1 MVLKKVE
8 NRLRRH
14 IRVRSKISGTKDCPR
29 LHVFRS
35 NTAIYA
41 QLIDDTTGTVL
52 ASANDLKISSGSK
65 VEKAAQVGA
74 SIAESAK
81 SLKIKSCVFDRGGF
95 LYTGRVKSLADGA
108 RQGGLSF

>member
-14 IRVRSKISGTKDCPR
+14 IRVRSRISGTKDCPR

-41 QLIDDTTGTVL
+41 QLIDDTTSTIL
-52 ASANDLKISSGSK
+52 ASTNDLKLDKGTK
-65 VEKAAQVGA
+65 VERAEVVGGK
-74 SIAESAK
+74 IAELAK
-81 SLKIKSCVFDRGGF
+81 TLKIKKCVFDRGGF
-95 LYTGRVKSLADGA
+95 LYTGRVQALADSA
-108 RQGGLSF
+108 RK

>member
-14 IRVRSKISGTKDCPR
+14 IRVRSRISGTKDCPR

-41 QLIDDTTGTVL
+41 QLVDDTTSTVL
-52 ASANDLKISSGSK
+52 ASSNDLKVGKGTK
-65 VEKAAQVGA
+65 VERAIVVGEK
-74 SIAESAK
+74 IAETAK
-81 SLKIKSCVFDRGGF
+81 SLKIKKCVFDRGGF
-95 LYTGRVKSLADGA
+95 LYTGRVQALADSA
-108 RQGGLSF
+108 RK